1 MRASGRIALI
11 GDIGR
16 VAGQGNEVG
25 SAAILTNSTFL
36 SRWQVYSTA
45 LVKTYEPNPIDVSHV
60 RLSEEILQLKEVLA
74 KNAHD
79 VWALQRIREGWR
91 YGPQRD
97 DARKEHP
104 SLVPYE
110 DLSESERNY
119 DRMAAMESLKAIA
132 ALGYRIEKI

>member
-1 MRASGRIALI
+1 M
-11 GDIGR
+11 
-16 VAGQGNEVG
+16 
-25 SAAILTNSTFL
+25 
-36 SRWQVYSTA
+36 YSTA